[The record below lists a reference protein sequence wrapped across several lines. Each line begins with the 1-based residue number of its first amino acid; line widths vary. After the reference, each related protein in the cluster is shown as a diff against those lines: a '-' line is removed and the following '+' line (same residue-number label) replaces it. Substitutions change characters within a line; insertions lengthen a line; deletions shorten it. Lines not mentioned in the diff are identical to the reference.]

1 MKSKSDK
8 IPFTMHPRVFS
19 ALGADLVTNDIVAV
33 IELVKNAY
41 DALATRVDV
50 RFGLHPEHGQ
60 YLEIQDDGHGMDRAT
75 IENVWCVVATPYRLE
90 HSTVEKG
97 KRRRR
102 TSGAKGLGRLSAAR
116 LGTKLDVVTRSKG
129 QPCWQLV
136 VDWDEV
142 TSQARFDGC
151 GVEIRE
157 ISGDEA
163 LENTG
168 VRIRI
173 YGLKSEWEENAFSDL
188 EENLGRL
195 LSPFS
200 RDDDFQIFLTSPVEA
215 DSEPIRVDVPEF
227 LSKPKYAIRGHA
239 DEDGCVHSKYTF
251 SPMVNGKPR
260 EASLSLTWRE
270 IRTESP
276 NPSRLNERRPGCGA
290 FDFEIRAWDIGSVDT
305 QEIADRFEVEKN
317 SVREAIRVN
326 KGISVYRDGI
336 LVLPKSEDTRDWL
349 GLDLRR
355 ISKTGV
361 RLGTSQI
368 VGYVSITA
376 DDNPAVDDT
385 SDREGLVN
393 NPEVMA
399 FREIL
404 LAVVGQLAQE
414 RYRDRMAPTEKV
426 EMVSLFGEL
435 SGEEVVS
442 EIEGMAREKKSASDT
457 LPLIR
462 RFSEKLESVRSSIE
476 KRFIYYSRLATIGTI
491 AQMLVHEIR
500 NRTTLLGAA
509 VRHLAKF
516 IGDSAD
522 ERTTTKIQQ
531 AENAIETLERLADTF
546 APLASRS
553 FRRRKRDSILEE
565 RIRKCLEM
573 TEKDL
578 ANQRIRVDYP
588 EKGITRVAVDPGEV
602 DAILLNLITNALFWV
617 SRKEK
622 NRVLRIEVNQLKG
635 MHRAEVVVHDSG
647 PGVHPDDA
655 ERIFLPGVTKKPGG
669 IGMGLTVASELVSE
683 YDGKMALI
691 QPGQIGGATFRF
703 DLPLKD

>member
-1 MKSKSDK
+1 MKRKSDK
-8 IPFTMHPRVFS
+8 IPFTMHPRVFA

-41 DALATRVDV
+41 DAFATRVDV
-50 RFGLHPEHGQ
+50 RFGFHPERGQ
-60 YLEIQDDGHGMDRAT
+60 YLEIQDDGHGMDRET

-90 HSTVEKG
+90 HSMVEKG
-97 KRRRR
+97 KRSRR

-116 LGTKLDVVTRSKG
+116 LGKRLDLVTRSKG

-136 VDWDEV
+136 VDWDEL

-173 YGLKSEWEENAFSDL
+173 YGLKSEWNEDAFSDL

-239 DEDGCVHSKYTF
+239 DKNGRVHSKYTF
-251 SPMVNGKPR
+251 SPLANRKPR
-260 EASLSLTWRE
+260 EASLSLTWTE
-270 IRTESP
+270 IRNASP
-276 NPSRLNERRPGCGA
+276 NETRLNAKTPGCGA
-290 FDFEIRAWDIGSVDT
+290 FEFEIRAWDIGSEDT
-305 QEIADRFEVEKN
+305 QEIADQFEVDKN

-355 ISKTGV
+355 ISKTGF
-361 RLGTSQI
+361 RLSTSQI

-376 DDNPAVDDT
+376 DGNPAVDDT

-393 NPEVMA
+393 NSEVMA

-404 LAVVGQLAQE
+404 LAVIGQLAQE
-414 RYRDRMAPTEKV
+414 RYRDRMAPAEKV

-500 NRTTLLGAA
+500 NRTTIFSSA
-509 VRHLAKF
+509 VRYLTKH
-516 IGDSAD
+516 IGDSTD
-522 ERTTTKIQQ
+522 ERTASKIQQ
-531 AENAIETLERLADTF
+531 AENAIQTLERLADTF
-546 APLASRS
+546 SPLASRG
-553 FRRRKRDSILEE
+553 FQRRKRDCIVEE
-565 RIRKCLEM
+565 RIRQCLAM
-573 TEKDL
+573 VEKDL
-578 ANQRIRVDYP
+578 SDLQMRAESP
-588 EKGITRVAVDPGEV
+588 EKGKTRVAVDPGEL
-602 DAILLNLITNALFWV
+602 DAILLNLLTNALFWV
-617 SRKEK
+617 ARKEK
-622 NRVLRIEVNQLKG
+622 NRVLKIEVNRLKG
-635 MHRAEVVVHDSG
+635 KHRVEVIVHDSG
-647 PGVHPDDA
+647 PGVHPDDV
-655 ERIFLPGVTKKPGG
+655 EKIFLPGVTKKPGG
-669 IGMGLTVASELVSE
+669 IGMGLTVASELLSE
-683 YDGKMALI
+683 YDGKMALT
-691 QPGQIGGATFRF
+691 QPGDFGGATFRF